1 MRSALTAKYMLFGS
15 LLLVL
20 IACGSR
26 SNPII
31 GKWHDSTGIL
41 GVEFTSNEM
50 RIGPSVTRVRY
61 KVSGNEVTVYPTDS
75 SSGIVVTVVNKN
87 EISLVGGLGLPGGNL
102 QRVP

>member
-1 MRSALTAKYMLFGS
+1 MKLDFTAKFLLFGL

-20 IACGSR
+20 VACGNK

-31 GKWHDSTGIL
+31 GKWQDSTGIL

-61 KVSGNEVTVYPTDS
+61 KVSDNKVTVYPSDS
-75 SSGIVVTVVNKN
+75 STGFVVTVVNKN
-87 EISLVGGLGLPGGNL
+87 EISLIGGLGLPGGNL